1 MSRPKKEV
9 PTLRRHKASGRAF
22 VHVSGQTIYMGKW
35 GSRATKEAYGRFIR
49 EWAVAG
55 RVPASYREEEQELVT
70 VSELIVA
77 FMKHA
82 KKYYRKNDRSTRTA
96 ENFAPALAILRRLYG
111 REPVD
116 RFGPIALKAVRE
128 EMVEAD
134 MSRRYVNDNVD
145 RIRLMF
151 RFGVEN
157 ELVPS
162 STYESLKAVRNLAR
176 GRSEARE
183 TTPVKPV
190 TDAIIEKTLPFM
202 PPMVQD
208 MVRFQRLTGCR
219 PAEVCEIRPC
229 DIDLSGDVW
238 LYEPWEHKTEHH
250 GRERV
255 VCIGPKAQ
263 AILSPYLMDREPEDY
278 CFSPRESEQLRK
290 IDLRRRRKTPVQP
303 SQQNRRKRR
312 PKRFAGVR
320 YDRCSYYRAVVRAVE
335 KAGVEHWSPAML
347 RHTAAT
353 EIRKRYGLEEAQVV
367 LGHSTARITEI
378 YAEKNVALA
387 AEVARAIG

>member
-9 PTLRRHKASGRAF
+9 PTLRRHKASERAF

-35 GSRATKEAYGRFIR
+35 GSRAAKEAYARFIR

-55 RVPASYREEEQELVT
+55 RVPSAHCQGEQDVVT

-82 KKYYRKNDRSTRTA
+82 KQYYRKHNRSTRTA
-96 ENFAPALAILRRLYG
+96 ENFGPALAILRRLYG
-111 REPVD
+111 KESVD
-116 RFGPIALKAVRE
+116 RFGPIALKVVRE
-128 EMVEAD
+128 EMVEQD

-151 RFGVEN
+151 RYGVEN
-157 ELVPS
+157 ELVAS
-162 STYESLKAVRNLAR
+162 GTYEALKAVRNLAR
-176 GRSEARE
+176 GRSDARE

-190 TDAIIEKTLPFM
+190 SDATIEKTLPFM
-202 PPMVQD
+202 PPTVQD
-208 MVRFQRLTGCR
+208 IVRFQRLTGCR
-219 PAEVCEIRPC
+219 PAEACDIRPC
-229 DIDLSGDVW
+229 DIEMNADVW
-238 LYEPWEHKTEHH
+238 FYTPWEHKTEHH
-250 GRERV
+250 DRTRV
-255 VCIGPKAQ
+255 VCIGPRAQ
-263 AILSPYLMDREPEDY
+263 AILTPYLIDREPEDY

-290 IDLRRRRKTPVQP
+290 IDLRRRRQTPVQP
-303 SQQNRRKRR
+303 SQRNRRKRH
-312 PKRFAGVR
+312 PKRFAGAR

-335 KAGVEHWSPAML
+335 KSGVAHWSPAML